1 MAAGCRKETNR
12 KKEKTRCCTLVTF
25 VQMQQWNLALTEFVS
40 RRAERL
46 QIPDVEVFNGR
57 VFKKE
62 NGPGASAR
70 ITISEKAH
78 ASINNRTFWPAPSY
92 VRLWKFQDKTS
103 AVTEVTDSILVSGGT
118 ERNSSTALSCPLTRM
133 VRCANTSGCN

>member
-1 MAAGCRKETNR
+1 MLYIGNICADATVES
-12 KKEKTRCCTLVTF
+12 
-25 VQMQQWNLALTEFVS
+25 LTEFVS
-40 RRAERL
+40 RRAESL
-46 QIPDVEVFNGR
+46 QIPDVEVFNAQ

-78 ASINNRTFWPAPSY
+78 AAINNRKFWPASAY

-118 ERNSSTALSCPLTRM
+118 DRNSSTPAQLPSDKDGPVCYHFWL
-133 VRCANTSGCN
+133 